1 MYFLVVVPLKERVG
15 ENLYYSKN
23 TKIERNGEINEEIS
37 KINSIIYET
46 LKKVNKDD
54 IMFFWWYLNKKFKN

>member
-1 MYFLVVVPLKERVG
+1 MEKL
-15 ENLYYSKN
+15 
-23 TKIERNGEINEEIS
+23 TKKYS

-54 IMFFWWYLNKKFKN
+54 IMFFFGGI

>member
-54 IMFFWWYLNKKFKN
+54 IMFFFGGI